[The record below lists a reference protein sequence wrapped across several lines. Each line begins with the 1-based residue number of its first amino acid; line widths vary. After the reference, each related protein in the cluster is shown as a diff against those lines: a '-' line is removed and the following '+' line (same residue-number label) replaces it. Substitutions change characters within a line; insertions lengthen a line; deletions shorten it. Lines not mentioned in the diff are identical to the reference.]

1 VALRNSH
8 LPDADARRRAG
19 RDAREKA
26 PRSSLAYLADRPDAF
41 DPIGVLEQ
49 QGAGRLRP
57 LLAIRYQ
64 RMIESPFA
72 FFRGAAALQS
82 ADLAQG
88 NSSGLEVQI
97 CGDAHLLNFGIYSS
111 PERRLVFDINDF
123 DETTV
128 GPFEWDVMRLGAS
141 LVIAAASLNF
151 TPQEQEQTAVAAVRA
166 YREAIRQFALQPVMS
181 IWYSALDLESIVEEL
196 RDHFTDEAMR
206 QVNGLVARAQAR
218 TSARAFDKLVTFVDG
233 VPRINYDPP
242 LLIPIDQIAEM
253 GGVES
258 VSTLLE
264 DILKGYA
271 DSLSFEHRV
280 LLSQFVPVD
289 GALKVVGVGSV
300 GTRCFIMLLLGRDS
314 NDPLFLQIK
323 EASSSVID
331 VALDRQHPTTGGER
345 VVNGQRLMQA
355 VSDLYLGWQ
364 PMVGPDGIERSYYV
378 RQLYDNKASV
388 NVEQLTPMTMGAY
401 ARVCGWTL
409 ARAHA
414 CGGKPIEIAGYL
426 GKSDTFDEAI
436 ASYALSYQHRNALDH
451 HALQVAVNSGR
462 ITASDEIDLAG
473 EAVERRA
480 VAAALPEETELT
492 TRDPAADPVDS

>member
-1 VALRNSH
+1 

-19 RDAREKA
+19 RAARERA
-26 PRSSLAYLADRPDAF
+26 PRSSLAYLADRPAAF
-41 DPIGVLEQ
+41 DPISVLER
-49 QGAGRLRP
+49 QGADRLQP

-64 RMIESPFA
+64 RMVDGPFP
-72 FFRGAAALQS
+72 FFRGAAALQ
-82 ADLAQG
+82 ATDLAQG

-97 CGDAHLLNFGIYSS
+97 CGDAHLANFGIFSS
-111 PERRLVFDINDF
+111 PERRLVFDVNDF

-128 GPFEWDVMRLGAS
+128 GPFEWDVMRLSAS
-141 LVIAAASLNF
+141 LVVAAAGLNL
-151 TPQEQEQTAVAAVRA
+151 TPQEQEQAALSATRA
-166 YREAIRQFALQPVMS
+166 YREAMRQFALQPVMS
-181 IWYSALDLESIVEEL
+181 IWYSALDLDSIVNEL
-196 RDHFTDEAMR
+196 RDQFTDEAMR
-206 QVNGLVARAQAR
+206 QVHGLVARAQSR

-242 LLIPIDQIAEM
+242 LLIPIDEIAEM
-253 GGVES
+253 GGVS
-258 VSTLLE
+258 AVGTLLE
-264 DILKGYA
+264 EILKGYA
-271 DSLSFEHRV
+271 ASLSFEHRV
-280 LLSQFVPVD
+280 LLSQFAPVD

-300 GTRCFIMLLLGRDS
+300 GTRCFIMLLLGRDT

-323 EASSSVID
+323 EAATSVVD
-331 VALDRQHPTTGGER
+331 TALDRQHPTTGGER

-388 NVEQLTPMTMGAY
+388 DIERLTAMTMNAY

-414 CGGKPIEIAGYL
+414 CSGKSIEIAGYL

-436 ASYALSYQHRNALDH
+436 ASYSLSYQHRNALDH

-462 ITASDEIDLAG
+462 IRASDRIDLAEQVAEELDVDEG
-473 EAVERRA
+473 LPEGTELSTRGGTGG
-480 VAAALPEETELT
+480 AAAP
-492 TRDPAADPVDS
+492 